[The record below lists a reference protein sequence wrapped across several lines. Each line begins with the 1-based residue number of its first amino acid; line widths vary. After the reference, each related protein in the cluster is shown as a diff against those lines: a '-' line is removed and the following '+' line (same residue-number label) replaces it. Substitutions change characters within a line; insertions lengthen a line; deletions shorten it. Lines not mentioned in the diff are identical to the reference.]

1 MKKFYNYKDYI
12 NEEDN
17 KQYKISI
24 IYAFTSITNTVEGLN
39 KEISF
44 MVSQIRSEDGL
55 KNLIDEIKNQN
66 ENIKLKKE
74 YNICIHFEQSNSEKI
89 KFISNF
95 IINNFMEDQYNY
107 LIIIHINRK
116 FNKKSHEK
124 IYSLTDINPDI
135 NQLFIDNLNASKIKL
150 NDLLENDILI
160 IIEENKDD
168 MKIKEE
174 FNKTL
179 KNFIINELN
188 DIILNEKTKNDY
200 ISEIQNYINEEESFK
215 GKIIEIAFK
224 LIKNDKEEEEI
235 NCKDIIEKIYATNY
249 IDIYTIDIIS
259 CLIEYINKNIFN
271 KYLKIIFQTLEDNNI

>member
-12 NEEDN
+12 N

-24 IYAFTSITNTVEGLN
+24 IYEFTSITNTVEGLN

-124 IYSLTDINPDI
+124 IYSSTDINPDI

-188 DIILNEKTKNDY
+188 DIILDEKTKNDY